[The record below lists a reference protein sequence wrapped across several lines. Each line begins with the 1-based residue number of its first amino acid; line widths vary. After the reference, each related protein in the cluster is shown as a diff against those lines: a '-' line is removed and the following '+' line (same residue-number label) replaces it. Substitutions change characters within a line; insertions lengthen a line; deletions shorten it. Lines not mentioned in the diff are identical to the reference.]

1 MNVHTS
7 EPDAL
12 LMTTRSK
19 GVLLNYATRCKK
31 EALEKRIS
39 KPKKASGKAS
49 ASPWQSWRESIKQAA
64 DENGDPN
71 SKGG

>member
-49 ASPWQSWRESIKQAA
+49 ASPWQSWRESIKQT
-64 DENGDPN
+64 DENGAPN
-71 SKGG
+71 SGSG